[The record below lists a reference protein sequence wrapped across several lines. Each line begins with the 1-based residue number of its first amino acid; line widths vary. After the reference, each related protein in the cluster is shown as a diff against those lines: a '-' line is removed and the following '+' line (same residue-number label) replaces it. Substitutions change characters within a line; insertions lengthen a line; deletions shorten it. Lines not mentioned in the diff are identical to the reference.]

1 MESERLKQL
10 SSALQQDL
18 AELFIQ
24 FGQKHFRGVLLSV
37 TKVRVSSDLSIAR
50 VYVSI
55 FPLTDKE
62 TAMQL
67 IEEHKGAF
75 KSGLSKRNGS
85 ALRKMPELFFHLDDS
100 LDHEEEIDRLIRG
113 EGENPIK

>member
-1 MESERLKQL
+1 
-10 SSALQQDL
+10 
-18 AELFIQ
+18 
-24 FGQKHFRGVLLSV
+24 
-37 TKVRVSSDLSIAR
+37 
-50 VYVSI
+50 
-55 FPLTDKE
+55 
-62 TAMQL
+62 MQL